1 MHTDT
6 KVHLQSEA
14 TRILTFVPPFPPTAL
29 QSVET
34 TVVHIRKNFQKAV
47 LSIKDTGPKDE
58 TTALP

>member
-1 MHTDT
+1 MHTQVL
-6 KVHLQSEA
+6 KVRSCNQLVS
-14 TRILTFVPPFPPTAL
+14 L
-29 QSVET
+29 VET